1 MWDFII
7 IPAAKEFQC
16 VKFQLEQACIP
27 SKQKI
32 DSLHLLF
39 SAQLWTSAIFPTQ
52 GALLQAGEE
61 KSLCVSCRELGTV
74 SSHFP
79 SQGKVEN
86 HKLFQQSC
94 ALQGWK
100 FILLKYQLW
109 LCPLIMGKWLLADP
123 GESLDFKGWA
133 VNKYQQQARS
143 TGRSRWGF
151 SRSAAFLV
159 AFKKIW
165 ESRVYPWANRQR
177 RGEKGI
183 IHEDTAVW
191 GYGLMG
197 EFPHGWFCPTGMIF
211 ALHIRCSPHRKSF
224 IAFSP
229 WFYVSLSF

>member
-1 MWDFII
+1 MPSCEHLQYFL
-7 IPAAKEFQC
+7 PKELC
-16 VKFQLEQACIP
+16 CR
-27 SKQKI
+27 
-32 DSLHLLF
+32 
-39 SAQLWTSAIFPTQ
+39 Q
-52 GALLQAGEE
+52 GRRN
-61 KSLCVSCRELGTV
+61 LCVSAAENLGQWTV

-109 LCPLIMGKWLLADP
+109 LCPLITGKWLLADP
-123 GESLDFKGWA
+123 GEILDFKGWA

-165 ESRVYPWANRQR
+165 GSGCIPEQTG

-197 EFPHGWFCPTGMIF
+197 EFPHGWFCPTGMTF
-211 ALHIRCSPHRKSF
+211 ALHIPCSPHRKSF